1 MECTRCRTPL
11 PAESKFCLACGSDV
25 TDGGT
30 PRAVADPID
39 ELRVRLVRTFAGRYT
54 VRELL
59 GAGGMGAVFLAD
71 DLQLE
76 REVAIKVLPLSLAS
90 DPQVVQRFQREAK
103 TAAKLD
109 HQHIIPIYR
118 VESENGLEY
127 FVMKYVRGR
136 SLESILE
143 RSGPMPVADAVRILA
158 EAAAAL
164 GHAHQRGV
172 VHRDVKPANI
182 MIEDGGRV
190 ILTDFGISK
199 AGDAASTQLTGT
211 GMIVGTPNY
220 IAPEQALGKPVDGRA
235 DQYALGVTAFQ
246 MLTGQLLF
254 SGESAQAIL
263 VRHVVDAPPRVSS
276 VRADVP
282 RHVDDAVARALAK
295 APHERFATMEQ
306 LAAALEGKPLP
317 AASPVRADTSPSAM
331 HSAPTLVSAPRAK
344 ASHSAATVPLAAA
357 PARTPPR
364 VARWAALVLVIALG
378 AGAAARYGVSTRAA
392 IEPGVAVPPVS
403 AQPTG
408 TLPGHDSS
416 SVAPDDSSA
425 VAVESAAP
433 TTAAERRADRRA
445 RIRETVSRVSRT
457 APLTVGSEPYGTLYV
472 DGVEIGDT
480 PVVNLPLPLGRHE
493 IRVEREGYRTRR
505 ETIVVA
511 EPNPVR
517 RRYILESREP

>member
-1 MECTRCRTPL
+1 
-11 PAESKFCLACGSDV
+11 ACGNDL

-30 PRAVADPID
+30 TRPMSDPVD
-39 ELRVRLVRTFAGRYT
+39 ELRARLVRTFDGRYN

-109 HQHIIPIYR
+109 HPHIIPIYR

-143 RSGPMPVADAVRILA
+143 QGGPMPVPEAVRILR
-158 EAAAAL
+158 EAATAL

-182 MIEDGGRV
+182 MLEGDGRV

-199 AGDAASTQLTGT
+199 AADAASTQLTST

-220 IAPEQALGKPVDGRA
+220 IAPEQALGKAVDGRA

-254 SGESAQAIL
+254 TGESAQAIL

-276 VRADVP
+276 VRPDVP
-282 RHVDDAVARALAK
+282 RHVDAAVARTLAK
-295 APHERFATMEQ
+295 TPEERFATMEQ
-306 LAAALEGKPLP
+306 LAAALEGKPV
-317 AASPVRADTSPSAM
+317 AAAA
-331 HSAPTLVSAPRAK
+331 SAPTLVSAPRA
-344 ASHSAATVPLAAA
+344 AVSSAAATVPLAAA
-357 PARTPPR
+357 AVPAARR
-364 VARWAALVLVIALG
+364 RSVGRWAALIGVVAVG
-378 AGAAARYGVSTRAA
+378 AVAAARYGVPAKRDAALPVATPVPDSIATAAAGSTVDAPA
-392 IEPGVAVPPVS
+392 SAPV
-403 AQPTG
+403 
-408 TLPGHDSS
+408 DSTATS
-416 SVAPDDSSA
+416 GASDSTPAPDGPRPLRRV
-425 VAVESAAP
+425 VA
-433 TTAAERRADRRA
+433 A
-445 RIRETVSRVSRT
+445 RQAQRSLART
-457 APLTVGSEPYGTLYV
+457 APLTVGAEPYGTLYV

-480 PVVNLPLPLGRHE
+480 PVVNHPLPVGRHE

-511 EPNPVR
+511 EPNPIR
-517 RRYILESREP
+517 RRYILEAREP